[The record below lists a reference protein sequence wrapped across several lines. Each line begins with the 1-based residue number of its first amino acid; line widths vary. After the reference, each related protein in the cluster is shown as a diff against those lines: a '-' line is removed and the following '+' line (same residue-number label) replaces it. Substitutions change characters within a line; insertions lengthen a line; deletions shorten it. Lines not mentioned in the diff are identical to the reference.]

1 MGISLDR
8 TCFIAMGGNLGDVR
22 TAFIRAREI
31 LNELAQSH
39 VTDSSLLYRTAPIGP
54 ADQPDYLNAVIRVQ
68 SSLLPPSLLETLQD
82 IEQHLGRRRRE
93 RWGPRTLDLDIIACD
108 DLIMD
113 TPALTI
119 PHAKMHER
127 MFVLRPLCDIAPDW
141 HHPRLGKSAKALMDV
156 LLARGEA
163 PLAGGETW

>member
-1 MGISLDR
+1 MGMNPAR
-8 TCFIAMGGNLGDVR
+8 TCLIALGGNLGDVR
-22 TAFIRAREI
+22 DAFIRAREM
-31 LNELAQSH
+31 LNERVHCH
-39 VTDSSLLYRTAPIGP
+39 VTDSSLLYRTPPMGP
-54 ADQPDYLNAVIRVQ
+54 ADQPEYLNAVIRLESGLSPPQ
-68 SSLLPPSLLETLQD
+68 LLQALQG
-82 IEQHLGRRRRE
+82 IEQRLGRRRDK
-93 RWGPRTLDLDIIACD
+93 RWGPRTLDLDIIACE

-119 PHAKMHER
+119 PHAQMHER

-141 HHPRLGKSAKALMDV
+141 HHPKLGKSAQVMLDA